1 MKGLV
6 RSELKHK
13 KVAKLTALRLQEAA
27 LARFSIQGFDATSM
41 NEIAR
46 DVGIKKPSIYAHFR
60 NKDDLFLSLIPLVI
74 GKELEHA
81 RNTLRGGVDIK
92 LQMLL
97 YLKGIQ
103 ERYEQSNSV
112 GFLLRNLFMPPAH
125 LYEAIMTPLHAFMD
139 ELENII
145 RMAITQ
151 SPFMSPTAPLDAETL
166 TITFMSVID
175 SLQSELLYGGPEKY
189 QRRLEAIWSVFEAAT
204 RS

>member
-1 MKGLV
+1 M
-6 RSELKHK
+6 
-13 KVAKLTALRLQEAA
+13 TALRIQEAA
-27 LARFSIQGFDATSM
+27 LARFSMQGFDATSM
-41 NEIAR
+41 NEIAS

-60 NKDDLFLSLIPLVI
+60 NKDELFLSLIPLVI
-74 GKELEHA
+74 DKELEHA
-81 RNTLRGGVDIK
+81 RKTLKGGVDIK
-92 LQMLL
+92 PQMLF

-125 LYEAIMTPLHAFMD
+125 LYKAIMTPLHAFMD

-151 SPFMSPTAPLDAETL
+151 SSLMSPTVPLNAETL
-166 TITFMSVID
+166 TITFMSMID

-189 QRRLEAIWSVFEAAT
+189 YRRLEAVWSVFETAT
-204 RS
+204 RSSLGPNEYLDDTGQ